1 MKTQSI
7 SAATRSVVPT
17 KSKIAGGIFV
27 WLVLLAGLVLP
38 STAAAQ
44 TWSWT
49 REDVDISG
57 KFTAIAVDAEGN
69 IHVAYAGDGGS
80 SLKYAYRAAGAK
92 TWYTM
97 ALEKQLQDFATNVT
111 LDAQGNPRICY
122 TPRELKYAQWNGQ
135 KWTIQQI
142 AAGTGTVEYNC
153 SVTLSPDGT
162 PHVSWYHTRA
172 ADGSNFLHLKYATLL
187 DGVWMA
193 KTVDFDGE
201 DGKWNSLVLD
211 ANGRPQVIYSV
222 FPRGELKYAAW
233 NGKEWQPQAGITP
246 GSAASAGMGN
256 SLVLDAQGQPEI
268 SFYETVV
275 EYGAA
280 SRGSLKFAR
289 RKGAG
294 WDVQTVDSVFQRGSW
309 VGFRSTLL
317 LDKQGLPHICYEDGG
332 GLKHAFWN
340 GTRWHIQVVAPRAT
354 EPYLYSSMAIDRND
368 TLYISYRDPS
378 DGTLK
383 VAVGRSSAEG
393 TATALQHEKKD

>member
-1 MKTQSI
+1 MKMEWTSI
-7 SAATRSVVPT
+7 SRRTAFSKWISRGFLGGGMLVALLTVPR
-17 KSKIAGGIFV
+17 
-27 WLVLLAGLVLP
+27 
-38 STAAAQ
+38 TAPAQ
-44 TWSWT
+44 GWNWT
-49 REDVDISG
+49 REDVDIFG
-57 KFTAIAVDAEGN
+57 KFTAIAVDGDGN

-92 TWYTM
+92 KWYSM
-97 ALEKQLQDFATNVT
+97 VLDKQLGDFATNMT

-172 ADGSNFLHLKYATLL
+172 SDGSNFLHLKYATLL

-211 ANGRPQVIYSV
+211 TSGRPQVIYSV
-222 FPRGELKYAAW
+222 FPRGELKYATW

-246 GSAASAGMGN
+246 ASAASAGMGN

-268 SFYETVV
+268 SFYETAV
-275 EYGAA
+275 EYGAG
-280 SRGSLKFAR
+280 SRGSLKFAW

-294 WDVQTVDSVFQRGSW
+294 WDVQTVDSVFKGGSW
-309 VGFRSTLL
+309 VGFRSTLV

-332 GLKHAFWN
+332 SLKHAFWN
-340 GTRWHIQVVAPRAT
+340 GTRWHIQLVAPRAT
-354 EPYLYSSMAIDRND
+354 EPYLYSAMAIDRND

-383 VAVGRSSAEG
+383 VAVGRSSADD
-393 TATALQHEKKD
+393 TATALQQEKKD